1 METRTRRRVSRNRKK
16 SAVPLSK
23 LRTSQA
29 VKTVVDHPRRL
40 EELVSLLEDKDRTVR
55 GHAAAAL
62 ARLSES
68 HPGRLFRILERVKEC
83 LSDDSAYVRWHL
95 AYTLG
100 RLGAC
105 FPSRSSRVVTELG
118 ARLDDENRIV
128 RVFASHALA
137 QIAERKPELIQEL
150 FEATKRQTPASVAR
164 VLRKYG
170 RGSPKKQKP

>member
-1 METRTRRRVSRNRKK
+1 METRTRRSLSRNRKK

-55 GHAAAAL
+55 SRAAAAL

-83 LSDDSAYVRWHL
+83 LADDSAYVRWHL

-100 RLGAC
+100 RLGSC
-105 FPSRSSRVVTELG
+105 FPNRSARLMGELG

-137 QIAERKPELIQEL
+137 RIAERKPELVQEL
-150 FEATKRQTPASVAR
+150 FETTKRQTPASVAR
-164 VLRKYG
+164 VLRKSAG
-170 RGSPKKQKP
+170 KSPKKHKP